1 MSDTTSKSILE
12 VRFREKVR
20 GYHQGDVDSF
30 VSQVAAT
37 VEELQARAA
46 AAEARVAELQSQS
59 GQTADAEDSLRRT
72 LVLAQRTADLAVEEA
87 RAEAARLVGEA
98 EQQRDA
104 LLSEV
109 AEMRTRLVADTEQ
122 EIQAERERLFELRRS
137 LQADVEALRGHLE
150 RERERL
156 RIYFTDQ
163 LRRLDE
169 GEPGVAPAPEMQAPV
184 DAAAAGPDQSP
195 EAVSP
200 EGPVAG
206 APMAAASVG
215 GDSAAGDSPHH
226 EEADEEDPFLA
237 ELRRAV
243 TDEQPLGPREVPG
256 PQDDDADFDLFAR
269 EGEQVG
275 RFGPRRRR
283 RRDG

>member
-37 VEELQARAA
+37 VEELQARVA

-59 GQTADAEDSLRRT
+59 GPAADVEDSLRRT
-72 LVLAQRTADLAVEEA
+72 LVLAQRTADLAVQEA
-87 RAEAARLVGEA
+87 REEAARLVGEA

-137 LQADVEALRGHLE
+137 LQADVEALRGHFE

-184 DAAAAGPDQSP
+184 DAAVAGPAPPP
-195 EAVSP
+195 EAAAP

-206 APMAAASVG
+206 EWQDDDRGMA
-215 GDSAAGDSPHH
+215 DRPRE

-243 TDEQPLGPREVPG
+243 TDDQPLGPREAPG
-256 PQDDDADFDLFAR
+256 PEDDDADFDLFAQ
-269 EGEQVG
+269 EGEQAG

>member
-59 GQTADAEDSLRRT
+59 GPNADVEDSLRRT
-72 LVLAQRTADLAVEEA
+72 LVLAQRTADLAVQEA
-87 RAEAARLVGEA
+87 REEAARLVGEA

-184 DAAAAGPDQSP
+184 DAAAAGPAPPP
-195 EAVSP
+195 EAP
-200 EGPVAG
+200 APDGPGAG
-206 APMAAASVG
+206 EWQDDDRGAADRPRG
-215 GDSAAGDSPHH
+215 

-243 TDEQPLGPREVPG
+243 TDDQPLGPREAPG
-256 PQDDDADFDLFAR
+256 SEDDDADFDLFAQ